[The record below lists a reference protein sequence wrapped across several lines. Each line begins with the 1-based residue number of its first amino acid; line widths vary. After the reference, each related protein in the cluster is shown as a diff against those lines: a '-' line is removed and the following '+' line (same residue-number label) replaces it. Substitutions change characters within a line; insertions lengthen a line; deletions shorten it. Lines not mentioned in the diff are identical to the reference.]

1 MEEANAVTVAAV
13 MPTYFGGRL
22 LPVQVRYYRRRQRR
36 DAAEQHANSLAKK
49 CRFIEN
55 HETRPRNLLP

>member
-13 MPTYFGGRL
+13 MPTYIGGRL

-36 DAAEQHANSLAKK
+36 DAAEQHANSLAKNVV
-49 CRFIEN
+49 I
-55 HETRPRNLLP
+55 